1 MLTPFGSLPNPA
13 DLRMLTLRW
22 NGEFGGQDAVKARC
36 LMTVRYRAQF
46 PEAQMDGYK
55 AHGFTESRAGLST
68 GRHSKNNVAGVDDM
82 VSAQL
87 ELKLCLLFATQNTL
101 LNNALFTRLR
111 SAPVKIMCMQA
122 QPLCKDSRYYGIYNV
137 VSGYSCAETP
147 MSNLVAVDANLAT
160 RADLKLH
167 LQGSLIQDGEGSL
180 AMLPQHYPA

>member
-1 MLTPFGSLPNPA
+1 MIGDLHRDTCLLPKVALPKVQTARMKA
-13 DLRMLTLRW
+13 DASASQLQPDGCQNRQHLSCHCHLHK
-22 NGEFGGQDAVKARC
+22 ES
-36 LMTVRYRAQF
+36 TVSQ
-46 PEAQMDGYK
+46 

-137 VSGYSCAETP
+137 VSGYRSGLLD
-147 MSNLVAVDANLAT
+147 M
-160 RADLKLH
+160 
-167 LQGSLIQDGEGSL
+167 I
-180 AMLPQHYPA
+180 